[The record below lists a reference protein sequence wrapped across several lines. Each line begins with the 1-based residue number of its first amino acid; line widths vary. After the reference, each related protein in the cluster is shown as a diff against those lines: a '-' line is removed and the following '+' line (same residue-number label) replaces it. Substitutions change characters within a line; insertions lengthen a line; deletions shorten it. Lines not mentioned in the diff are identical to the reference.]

1 MRYKAKASYKTMKDN
16 KFAILAP
23 QKHIALMSGGWV
35 EFEPSKELIEHLQPE
50 KSNKVKEEKNG
61 D

>member
-1 MRYKAKASYKTMKDN
+1 MKDN